1 MGPVVR
7 DVVSCSIRA
16 LYLSTIACFL
26 GLGASSGPGPNAKAE
41 RVAQS
46 EREVDFTGANGVK
59 LAGTLLI
66 PAHEPDAKVPGV
78 IIVAGSGP
86 TDRNGNQPGLTINL
100 LKQIAELLAQERI
113 ASLRY
118 DKRWIGASEKP
129 KDEQSWPAFTP
140 WESFVGDAAAALS
153 YLQDQPEIDANRTAM
168 IGHSEGGM
176 LVLQAA
182 VEGKCFRKPPAALV
196 LAATPGRRGDIV
208 LRGQVARNF
217 LMPVTKNDEIM
228 ATIKETGQVPDDVPP
243 LLAALYPPYLGKFWQ
258 GVLNFEGAAWA
269 SRFPGPVLVLSGEK
283 DAQHVVA
290 QETSALAEGLK
301 KRQPDDHEVYIV
313 PGASHCLKPV
323 KTILEPGFTGDMA
336 PEAAAKLRSWLGR
349 TLRTTTEN

>member
-1 MGPVVR
+1 
-7 DVVSCSIRA
+7 
-16 LYLSTIACFL
+16 
-26 GLGASSGPGPNAKAE
+26 
-41 RVAQS
+41 
-46 EREVDFTGANGVK
+46 
-59 LAGTLLI
+59 
-66 PAHEPDAKVPGV
+66 
-78 IIVAGSGP
+78 
-86 TDRNGNQPGLTINL
+86 
-100 LKQIAELLAQERI
+100 
-113 ASLRY
+113 
-118 DKRWIGASEKP
+118 
-129 KDEQSWPAFTP
+129 
-140 WESFVGDAAAALS
+140 
-153 YLQDQPEIDANRTAM
+153 
-168 IGHSEGGM
+168 M

-228 ATIKETGQVPDDVPP
+228 ASIKETGQVPDDVPP

-258 GVLNFEGAAWA
+258 SVFNFQGAAWA

-349 TLRTTTEN
+349 ILRSTTEN